1 MFNKALLISELGFK
15 GVRSS
20 GAGGQHV
27 NKTASKVELT
37 FNLETSQVF
46 NDTQKA
52 LLRKNLSSRITKEQL
67 IILQCGENRSQHKN
81 KTLVIDRFFELI
93 SKALIVQKPRRKTKV
108 PYSVKLKVLKK
119 KKQNAEKKA
128 NRKRP
133 KIE

>member
-1 MFNKALLISELGFK
+1 MFNKALLIAELGFK

-20 GAGGQHV
+20 GSGGQHV

-46 NDTQKA
+46 NDIQKA

-81 KTLVIDRFFELI
+81 KALVIDRFFELV

>member
-1 MFNKALLISELGFK
+1 MFNKALLIAELGFK

>member
-1 MFNKALLISELGFK
+1 VSIQPK
-15 GVRSS
+15 SS
-20 GAGGQHV
+20 TLTGGQHV

>member
-1 MFNKALLISELGFK
+1 MFNKALLIAELGFK

-93 SKALIVQKPRRKTKV
+93 SKALIVQKPRKKTKV

>member
-1 MFNKALLISELGFK
+1 MYSKTLLIAELDFK
-15 GVRSS
+15 GIRSS

-37 FNLETSQVF
+37 FNLEASQVF
-46 NDTQKA
+46 NESQKA

-81 KTLVIDRFFELI
+81 KALVIERFFELV

>member
-1 MFNKALLISELGFK
+1 MFSKTLLITELDFK
-15 GVRSS
+15 GIRSS

-46 NDTQKA
+46 NETQKA
-52 LLRKNLSSRITKEQL
+52 LLSKNLSSRITKEQL

-81 KTLVIDRFFELI
+81 KALVIDRFFELI
-93 SKALIVQKPRRKTKV
+93 SKALIVQKPRKKTKV

>member
-1 MFNKALLISELGFK
+1 MFSKTLLITELDFK
-15 GVRSS
+15 GIRSS

-46 NDTQKA
+46 NETQKA
-52 LLRKNLSSRITKEQL
+52 LLSKNLSSRITKEQL

-81 KTLVIDRFFELI
+81 KALVIDRFFELI
-93 SKALIVQKPRRKTKV
+93 SKALIVQKPRKKTKV

-119 KKQNAEKKA
+119 KKQKAEKKA